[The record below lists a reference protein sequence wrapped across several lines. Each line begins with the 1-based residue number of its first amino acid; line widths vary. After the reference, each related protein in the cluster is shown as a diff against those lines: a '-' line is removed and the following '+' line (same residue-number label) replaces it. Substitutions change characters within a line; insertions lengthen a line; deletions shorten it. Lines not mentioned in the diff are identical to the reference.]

1 MKDKVVIITGASS
14 GIGLATARY
23 FGNRESWLILAAR
36 SEDKLKK
43 IEQQFI
49 RDGIRVL
56 SVPTDVR
63 KESDCKNLIDK
74 TIEHYGRIDIL
85 INNAGV
91 SMRALFGDLLL
102 DVFHVVMD
110 TNFWGTVYCTK
121 FALPYLLET
130 KGTVTGVS
138 SVAGLQGLPG
148 RTAYSA
154 SKFALHGFLEALR
167 MEYRSYGL
175 HVFIIAPGFTSS
187 NIRVSALTADGKPQG
202 LSPRVEKRMMTSD
215 QVAKHIYNGIKKKRR
230 MIVLT
235 ATGKAIFLLRK
246 ISPRLMDRVTLYFM
260 AREPGSPFKG

>member
-23 FGNRESWLILAAR
+23 FGDRGSRLVLAAR

-43 IEQQFI
+43 IEKQFKQ
-49 RDGIRVL
+49 DGIQVL
-56 SVPTDVR
+56 SIPTDVR
-63 KESDCKNLIDK
+63 IESDCKNLIDK

-102 DVFHVVMD
+102 DVFHTVMD

-154 SKFALHGFLEALR
+154 SKFALHGFLETLR

-187 NIRVSALTADGKPQG
+187 NIRMAALTANGKPQNS
-202 LSPRVEKRMMTSD
+202 SPRTEGKMMPAD
-215 QVAKHIYNGIKKKRR
+215 QVAKHLYYGIKKRRR

-235 ATGKAIFLLRK
+235 STGKIVFLLRK
-246 ISPRLMDRVTLYFM
+246 ISPRLMDRLTLYFM
-260 AREPGSPFKG
+260 SREPGSPFEG